1 MMNKGLT
8 LVELLVSVA
17 IFGIL
22 SVSLVGIFV
31 SATNAQSSVLQNQEI
46 LNQTSYAMEYM
57 DRSIRMALRDDA
69 TSANGGCT
77 GTLNTNYG
85 VGSDSIQFLTY
96 DTVDAAYKCKRFYL
110 DRGVLKE
117 QESTT
122 MFSADFQTGYE
133 IMSPVIKFNSFVFN
147 VSGDDYGIAQPII
160 TITMDVQYNGSRRL
174 DPIPGMILQTSIS
187 QRNLNV
193 SE

>member
-69 TSANGGCT
+69 TSANGACT

-85 VGSDSIQFLTY
+85 ISSDSIQFLTY

-117 QESTT
+117 QKSTT
-122 MFSADFQTGYE
+122 MFSANFQQGVE
-133 IMSPVIKFNSFVFN
+133 IVSPVIKFNSFAFT

-160 TITMDVQYNGSRRL
+160 TITMDVQYNGTRRL
-174 DPIPGMILQTSIS
+174 DPIPSMILQTSIS